1 MIKELA
7 NQTNDNFVNR
17 KNNQS
22 TFDESTDKYWDELE
36 YQ

>member
-1 MIKELA
+1 
-7 NQTNDNFVNR
+7 VNR

-36 YQ
+36 YQWHNGDNDDNDDN